1 MDITLVH
8 VGGGQMHPL
17 ETGSWQGKQ
26 QGATYSTLATLGWG
40 DLTAPHLL
48 VLSGNEEHVGNELI

>member
-1 MDITLVH
+1 MW
-8 VGGGQMHPL
+8 GGGQMHPL